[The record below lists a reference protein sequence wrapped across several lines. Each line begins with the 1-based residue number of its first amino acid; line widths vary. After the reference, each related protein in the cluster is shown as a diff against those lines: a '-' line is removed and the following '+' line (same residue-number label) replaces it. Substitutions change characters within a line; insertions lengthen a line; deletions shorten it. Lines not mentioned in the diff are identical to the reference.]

1 MQSISEKYGTANAL
15 AMFNHLKQAGREEGI
30 HFNFPERTPNT
41 FDAHRLMT
49 KAEKV
54 GGLEMQNKLASI
66 LFRYYFEEA
75 RFIDR
80 AALKQAAEEAQLNI
94 VRARA
99 IFNLLRLDQKSQT
112 HSRTHAHSSNVCTH
126 AYMICYQRTLMPSW
140 TLTKRSN
147 MCRSP
152 TSTPRPV
159 CASTVSHTSFS
170 ITSSLCPED
179 NLPRCSSRPSASSDK
194 QQ

>member
-94 VRARA
+94 DVDAFLDSDEEKQYVQVTDFNAKARMRINGVPYF
-99 IFNLLRLDQKSQT
+99 IFNNKLTLSGGQPTAVFLKTLGKLR
-112 HSRTHAHSSNVCTH
+112 
-126 AYMICYQRTLMPSW
+126 
-140 TLTKRSN
+140 
-147 MCRSP
+147 
-152 TSTPRPV
+152 
-159 CASTVSHTSFS
+159 
-170 ITSSLCPED
+170 
-179 NLPRCSSRPSASSDK
+179 
-194 QQ
+194 